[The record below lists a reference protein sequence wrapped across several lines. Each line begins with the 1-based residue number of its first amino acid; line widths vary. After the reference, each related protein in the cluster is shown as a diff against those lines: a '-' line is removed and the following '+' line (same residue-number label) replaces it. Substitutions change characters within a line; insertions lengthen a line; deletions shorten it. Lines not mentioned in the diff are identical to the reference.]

1 MEAQPAHRPQH
12 NVTDALT
19 DRVIDILDAHGT
31 DIGVIDC
38 ADGRTILTWD
48 TTCDLARAIATDG
61 HLVALMQQ
69 RELGGAA

>member
-1 MEAQPAHRPQH
+1 MKAQPALHPQH

-19 DRVIDILDAHGT
+19 DRVIDILDAHT

-38 ADGRTILTWD
+38 ADGRSILTWE
-48 TTCDLARAIATDG
+48 TTCDLARAIAADE
-61 HLVALMQQ
+61 HLVALLQQ

>member
-1 MEAQPAHRPQH
+1 MTAALQPASTHIAI
-12 NVTDALT
+12 VAE
-19 DRVIDILDAHGT
+19 RVIDILDAHT
-31 DIGVIDC
+31 DIGIIDT
-38 ADGRTILTWD
+38 ADGRSILTWE

>member
-1 MEAQPAHRPQH
+1 MEAQPAVLPQH

-19 DRVIDILDAHGT
+19 DRIIDILDTHT
-31 DIGVIDC
+31 DIGIIDT
-38 ADGRTILTWD
+38 ADGRSILTWD